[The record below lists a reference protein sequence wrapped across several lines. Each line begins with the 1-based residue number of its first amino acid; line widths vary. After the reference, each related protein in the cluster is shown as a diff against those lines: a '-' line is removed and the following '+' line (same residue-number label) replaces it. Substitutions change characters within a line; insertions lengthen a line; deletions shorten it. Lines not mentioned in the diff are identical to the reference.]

1 NEEYTELAVTMW
13 EELRV
18 TEMFGVSILSV
29 AKGKKV
35 IPRVL
40 RHCLPDQILT
50 LITMLVAN
58 FEALDV
64 CKCVIWGPQG
74 IISPVML
81 EEIELFMN
89 TVVPPLLQFV
99 AEAPMRI
106 VLGLFG
112 LFIERNN
119 IVWVARSKVGLAFL
133 TMFLSRTEILKQ
145 GGGTMQGLPL
155 PEEREL
161 LQ

>member
-1 NEEYTELAVTMW
+1 LINSTNLFCFVIKSYPHP
-13 EELRV
+13 
-18 TEMFGVSILSV
+18 FISILSV

-58 FEALDV
+58 FESLDV
-64 CKCVIWGPQG
+64 CKGAIWGNQG
-74 IISPVML
+74 IVSSAML
-81 EEIELFMN
+81 DEVELYMN

-119 IVWVARSKVGLAFL
+119 IVWVARSKV
-133 TMFLSRTEILKQ
+133 
-145 GGGTMQGLPL
+145 
-155 PEEREL
+155 
-161 LQ
+161 